1 MTDILGTAVLFFL
14 VMDPLGNVP
23 IFLAVL
29 DRVRPERRYWI
40 VLRELL
46 LALAIMFV
54 FLVAGQ
60 HVLAFLH
67 LRQESISI
75 AGGLILFLI
84 ALKMI
89 FPAARANWSDDPDDD
104 EPFLVPLAVPLVAG
118 PSLLAAILLLVTR
131 EPDKMGWWALAM
143 LLAWAA
149 SAVILLAAP
158 LLKKALGKRGLIA
171 VERLMGMILVALAV
185 QMFMD
190 GVSDFLAASVPGA

>member
-1 MTDILGTAVLFFL
+1 MLDAVLGTAVLFFL

-54 FLVAGQ
+54 FLVAGESI
-60 HVLAFLH
+60 LSFLH

-75 AGGLILFLI
+75 AGGIILFLI

-104 EPFLVPLAVPLVAG
+104 EPFLVPLAVPLIAG
-118 PSLLAAILLLVTR
+118 PSLLAAILLWVTR
-131 EPDKMGWWALAM
+131 EPEHMGWWALS
-143 LLAWAA
+143 LLIAWAA
-149 SAVILLAAP
+149 AAVILLAAP
-158 LLKKALGKRGLIA
+158 ALKRVLGKRGLIA
-171 VERLMGMILVALAV
+171 LERLMGMVLVALAV

-190 GVSDFLAASVPGA
+190 GVSDFLASTVPA

>member
-1 MTDILGTAVLFFL
+1 MEQILGTAVLFFL

-46 LALAIMFV
+46 LALVIMFV
-54 FLVAGQ
+54 FLLAGQ
-60 HVLAFLH
+60 HVLSFLH

-118 PSLLAAILLLVTR
+118 PSLLASILLLVTR
-131 EPDKMGWWALAM
+131 EPDKLGWWALAM
-143 LLAWAA
+143 LIAWGA

-158 LLKKALGKRGLIA
+158 LLKQALGKRGLIA

-190 GVSDFLAASVPGA
+190 GVSDFLAASVPA